1 MEAEIHAVKQAKDIR
16 REYEKQ
22 NQDLK
27 DEVDQLRN
35 KYKSDAKAMQRL
47 QDELFALEKSKAN
60 TEFELKQI
68 QGKFDAE
75 KVKHQ
80 VSIFLPSIK
89 SGCLMCVLKFASK
102 CNKNINCQIISCL
115 HFFRNNLTFVIEKF
129 QFYIYFLSSLH
140 KILNNYYIISIFFQS
155 QLAKLN
161 AEKKEKKL
169 SEIQIL
175 DRECKLNYWTMIFYN
190 KT

>member
-115 HFFRNNLTFVIEKF
+115 HFFRNSLTFVIEKF
-129 QFYIYFLSSLH
+129 QFLY
-140 KILNNYYIISIFFQS
+140 IFFVKFTQNIKQLLHNFNFFSVTIS
-155 QLAKLN
+155 QT
-161 AEKKEKKL
+161 ERRKEGKETIRNSNL
-169 SEIQIL
+169 
-175 DRECKLNYWTMIFYN
+175 R
-190 KT
+190 

>member
-102 CNKNINCQIISCL
+102 CNKNINCQTISCL

-175 DRECKLNYWTMIFYN
+175 DRECKLNYWTDILQ
-190 KT
+190 